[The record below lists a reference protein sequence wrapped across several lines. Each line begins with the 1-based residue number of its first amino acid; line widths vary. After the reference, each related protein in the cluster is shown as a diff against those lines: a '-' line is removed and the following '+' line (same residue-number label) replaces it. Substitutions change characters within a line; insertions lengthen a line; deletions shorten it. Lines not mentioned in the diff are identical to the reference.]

1 MRSHRRRE
9 DRGLAVRERTPKDP
23 FGVEPTLCSAPCAV
37 PAGHRTEA
45 AADTVGPLRTE
56 HVPAL
61 SGLAFSSPAM

>member
-1 MRSHRRRE
+1 M
-9 DRGLAVRERTPKDP
+9 
-23 FGVEPTLCSAPCAV
+23 EPTLCSAACAV

-61 SGLAFSSPAM
+61 SGPAFSSPAM